1 MAQIIRRPAAADAGL
16 YDQDFA
22 AWAAKQAAH
31 ARAGRAAALDLDH
44 IAEELEGV
52 NVSLRN
58 EIESRL
64 TIILL
69 HLLKMTHQPSHR
81 SRSWEIT
88 VGTQR
93 LDIKRVIR
101 RNPSLKTY
109 PAKCLPEAYADARKL
124 AGLETGLDVTTFP
137 ERCPFSV
144 EQALEERWLP

>member
-1 MAQIIRRPAAADAGL
+1 MAHFIRRPADAGL
-16 YDQDFA
+16 YDEDFA
-22 AWAAKQAAH
+22 AWAAKQATH

-64 TIILL
+64 AIILL
-69 HLLKMTHQPSHR
+69 HLLKMVHQPSHR
-81 SRSWEIT
+81 TRSWQVT

-101 RNPSLKTY
+101 RNPSLGAY
-109 PAKCLPEAYADARKL
+109 SAKCLADAYADARKL
-124 AGLETGLDVTTFP
+124 ASLETGLEAATFP
-137 ERCPFSV
+137 ETCPFTV
-144 EQALEERWLP
+144 EQALDEDWLP